1 MNTFNLRLDVDKAAK
16 GMRNQ
21 VVRIRKGDLNG
32 TILVATLYDHGTK
45 ITTSGL
51 TVDFVMLQP
60 DREHYYRA
68 TATWSAANGTASVT
82 LDESYAGSVA
92 GDTDVAYF
100 ELRQGT
106 QVIASTENFRISVL
120 RSATDEGETPAES
133 YDDIIPA
140 AVYAWLEDHPEATT
154 TVQDDSLT
162 TAKYKDHSVT
172 RAKLAADA
180 IGNRLRGTGTGIVV
194 TTSDAYA
201 APPLGL
207 TVNGKSVQDGTPTP
221 SAPVAIDS
229 VDSVTAGFSGK
240 NLAEFFSHAL
250 NDSAYWFASGSLSAA
265 GTQLADGWCSLTIN
279 GSNLN
284 VSPKKAYLPAVKAG
298 ETYTV
303 MVEVKDCTLSSAV
316 PLHLYVAT
324 DSMWA
329 TAVDVSITGNGTFYA
344 TSNIVSNVE
353 SSAVTH
359 LRTFIDTRNKTFS
372 GKVRISLYKGSY
384 SGQYAPYSAQT
395 VPIDLQGHELRSL
408 PDGTRD
414 ELLVDADGNV
424 TLVQRV
430 NSVTFNGTE
439 NWVKAASAPYNFR
452 IPQVNGFSDI
462 ALAGGDTNPN
472 GLTLWC
478 NRFVFEGSYSADK
491 SKYGVTI
498 GGNTQ
503 FFFDWRNV
511 GTDMTL
517 NDWKAWVAANE
528 LTVCYPKGEPVT
540 IPLGTV
546 TLPALAAPDATA
558 WATTTPSTT
567 VTLDYERDVNM
578 AVEELGSNIAPVEQ
592 AVATANHATGS
603 LMMLGGHLVKATT
616 AIAIGEAVTIGTN
629 VAATTVAAE
638 LALKANA

>member
-120 RSATDEGETPAES
+120 RSATDEGEAPAES
-133 YDDIIPA
+133 FDDIIPA

-180 IGNRLRGTGTGIVV
+180 LGNVLRGTATGAVA
-194 TTSDAYA
+194 TASDAYA

-207 TVNGKSVQDGTPTP
+207 TVDGKSVQDGTPTP
-221 SAPVAIDS
+221 SVPVAIDS
-229 VDSVTAGFSGK
+229 VESVSVHV
-240 NLAEFFSHAL
+240 S
-250 NDSAYWFASGSLSAA
+250 
-265 GTQLADGWCSLTIN
+265 ADGTTDATGWP
-279 GSNLN
+279 
-284 VSPKKAYLPAVKAG
+284 VS
-298 ETYTV
+298 
-303 MVEVKDCTLSSAV
+303 
-316 PLHLYVAT
+316 
-324 DSMWA
+324 
-329 TAVDVSITGNGTFYA
+329 
-344 TSNIVSNVE
+344 
-353 SSAVTH
+353 
-359 LRTFIDTRNKTFS
+359 
-372 GKVRISLYKGSY
+372 
-384 SGQYAPYSAQT
+384 
-395 VPIDLQGHELRSL
+395 IDLQGHELRGL
-408 PDGTRD
+408 PDGTHD
-414 ELLVDADGNV
+414 ELVVDADGNV

-430 NSVTFNGTE
+430 TGIGLPTDYWNKTNSNGGMFYRYLPAGTKSS
-439 NWVKAASAPYNFR
+439 NDYTPISTKVK
-452 IPQVNGFSDI
+452 
-462 ALAGGDTNPN
+462 
-472 GLTLWC
+472 
-478 NRFVFEGSYSADK
+478 
-491 SKYGVTI
+491 GVTAE
-498 GGNTQ
+498 TQ
-503 FFFDWRNV
+503 GSMGAWQMSLHYISSGQTNNLYIKPDSTVSGYTASQFADWLGDNPITV
-511 GTDMTL
+511 YF
-517 NDWKAWVAANE
+517 AAA
-528 LTVCYPKGEPVT
+528 TPVT

-546 TLPALAAPDATA
+546 ELPTMPAPDLTA
-558 WATTTPSTT
+558 WAVTDPSTAIA
-567 VTLDYERDVNM
+567 LDYERDANM
-578 AVEELGSNIAPVEQ
+578 ALEEMEANIAPVER

-638 LALKANA
+638 LALKSNA